1 MHGYRMENEKIENL
15 LNLALDAT
23 EEEREKSL
31 ELDVGYDSAA
41 RTWEVI
47 VKFGGTTEEL
57 AAILQENFPEQYDN
71 IRLTN
76 LRNEYA
82 ILLLPDTLV
91 EAVAALS
98 QIEYME
104 KPKRLFFAVNNGKR
118 ASCITPLQVGGG
130 SQPDGGTVQPGG
142 DAARS
147 IGGTT
152 QPGGDA
158 ARSGGGTVQPDGGG
172 SVLAGRDN
180 LTGRNIIV
188 AIIDSGID
196 YAHPDFRNAG
206 GTTRILDL
214 WDQTIPSGS
223 VPNALVQSSEYL
235 QAPEGYYLGT
245 EFSREVIN
253 RALEQTSEQQR
264 YAICPSRDVSGHGT
278 HVAGI
283 AAGNGRASEGRYR
296 GVAYHSELLIVK
308 LGVPREGGFPRTSEL
323 MQAVD
328 YCLKKAV
335 EYGKP
340 LALNLSFGNSYG
352 SHSGTSLIETYLN
365 DMANY
370 WKSSIVIGS
379 GNEGAA
385 AGHTSGQIRM
395 GQTEVVELVVG
406 GYETALNLQIWK
418 SYADEMAVSL
428 VHPNGSV
435 IGPVQRIQGPQR
447 FAVGNTQILL
457 YYGEPSPYSPYQEIY
472 FDFIP
477 VYDFVDSGIWEI
489 RLVPQR
495 IVSGE
500 YDMWLPAGGVLNAA
514 TGFLYP
520 TEETTLTIPS
530 TAAKVIT
537 VGAYDAHFGQ
547 LASFSGRGYTRE
559 TNQVKPDIAAPG
571 VEITSCAPGGGYNT
585 RSGTSMATPFVTGGA
600 ALLMEWGI
608 VNGNDPY
615 LYGEKMKAYLIR
627 GARRDISLARGT
639 AGGAM
644 WPNPQLGWGT
654 LCVADSLPV

>member
-1 MHGYRMENEKIENL
+1 MENEKIENL

-31 ELDVGYDSAA
+31 ELDVGYDSEA

-57 AAILQENFPEQYDN
+57 TAILQENFPKQYGS

-82 ILLLPDTLV
+82 ILLLPGTLV
-91 EAVAALS
+91 EAVAALP

-118 ASCITPLQVGGG
+118 ASCISQLQVGVTTA
-130 SQPDGGTVQPGG
+130 DGGTAIPGG
-142 DAARS
+142 A
-147 IGGTT
+147 GT
-152 QPGGDA
+152 PP
-158 ARSGGGTVQPDGGG
+158 GGGTD
-172 SVLAGRDN
+172 VLTGRDN
-180 LTGRNIIV
+180 LTGRNVIV

-196 YAHPDFRNAG
+196 YAHPDFRNAD

-214 WDQTIPSGS
+214 WDQTIAGNP
-223 VPNALVQSSEYL
+223 
-235 QAPEGYYLGT
+235 PEGYYLGT
-245 EFSREVIN
+245 EFPREIIN
-253 RALEQTSEQQR
+253 RALEQPTEMQR
-264 YAICPSRDVSGHGT
+264 YAICPSRDSSGHGT

-283 AAGNGRASEGRYR
+283 AAGNGRALEGRYR
-296 GVAYHSELLIVK
+296 GVAFNSELLIVK

-340 LALNLSFGNSYG
+340 MALNLSFGNNYG
-352 SHSGTSLIETYLN
+352 GHSGTSLIETYLN

-395 GQTEVVELVVG
+395 GQTGEVELAVSE
-406 GYETALNLQIWK
+406 YEAALNLQIWK

-428 VHPNGSV
+428 VHPNGTV
-435 IGPVQRIQGPQR
+435 VGPIQRIQGPQR
-447 FAVGNTQILL
+447 FTVGNTQILL
-457 YYGEPSPYSPYQEIY
+457 YYGEPSPYSPFQEIY

-477 VYDFVDSGIWEI
+477 VRDFIDSGIWEI
-489 RLVPQR
+489 HLVPQH
-495 IVSGE
+495 IVSGK
-500 YDMWLPAGGVLNAA
+500 YDMWLPAGGVLNAG

-537 VGAYDAHFGQ
+537 VGAYDARFGQ

-571 VEITSCAPGGGYNT
+571 VEITSCAPGGGYTT

-627 GARRDISLARGT
+627 GARPLPVLREY
-639 AGGAM
+639 
-644 WPNPQLGWGT
+644 PNPQLGWGEDVIIR
-654 LCVADSLPV
+654 LH

>member
-1 MHGYRMENEKIENL
+1 MENEKIENL

-31 ELDVGYDSAA
+31 ELDVGYDSTA

-57 AAILQENFPEQYDN
+57 TAILQEKFPKQYGN

-91 EAVAALS
+91 EAVAALP

-130 SQPDGGTVQPGG
+130 TV
-142 DAARS
+142 
-147 IGGTT
+147 
-152 QPGGDA
+152 
-158 ARSGGGTVQPDGGG
+158 GGGAAMPGK
-172 SVLAGRDN
+172 DN
-180 LTGRNIIV
+180 LTGQNVIV

-196 YAHPDFRNAG
+196 YAHPDFRNAD

-214 WDQTIPSGS
+214 WDQTIPAGS
-223 VPNALVQSSEYL
+223 VRDVTAAREQQNSGETGDAQAAEYL
-235 QAPEGYYLGT
+235 QAPKGYYLGT
-245 EFSREVIN
+245 EFPREIIN
-253 RALEQTSEQQR
+253 RALEQPSEQQR
-264 YAICPSRDVSGHGT
+264 FAICPSRDASGHGT

-283 AAGNGRASEGRYR
+283 AAGNGRALEGRYR
-296 GVAYHSELLIVK
+296 GVAYNSELIVVK
-308 LGVPREGGFPRTSEL
+308 LGVPQEGGFPRTTEL

-335 EYGKP
+335 EYGRP
-340 LALNLSFGNSYG
+340 MALNLSFGNSYG
-352 SHSGTSLIETYLN
+352 GHSGTSLIETYLD

-385 AGHTSGQIRM
+385 AGHTSGTVKTGRM
-395 GQTEVVELVVG
+395 EVAELAVSA
-406 GYETALNLQIWK
+406 YETALNLQIWK
-418 SYADEMAVSL
+418 SYVDEMAVSL
-428 VHPNGSV
+428 VHPNGSI
-435 IGPVQRIQGPQR
+435 IGPIQRIQGSQR
-447 FAVGNTQILL
+447 FTAGDTQILL

-477 VYDFVDSGIWEI
+477 AGDYIDSGIWEI
-489 RLVPQR
+489 RLMPQR
-495 IVSGE
+495 IVSGN
-500 YDMWLPAGGVLNAA
+500 YDMWLPAGGVLNAG

-520 TEETTLTIPS
+520 TEDTTLTIPS
-530 TAAKVIT
+530 TAAKAIT
-537 VGAYDAHFGQ
+537 VGAYDARFNQ

-571 VEITSCAPGGGYNT
+571 VEITSCAPGGGYT
-585 RSGTSMATPFVTGGA
+585 SRSGTSMATPFVTGGA
-600 ALLMEWGI
+600 ALMMEWGI

-627 GARRDISLARGT
+627 GARQLPLLREY
-639 AGGAM
+639 
-644 WPNPQLGWGT
+644 PNPQLGWGT